1 MGEIA
6 MDEILA
12 SAEIAPNSSL
22 HVATLSRQTL
32 IDAGADHLGLEGYFL
47 FEVNELPGMSG
58 ITVLGKA
65 VSFEAAIRLA
75 DLLFPQIARSQA

>member
-1 MGEIA
+1 

-12 SAEIAPNSSL
+12 SAEITPNSSL

-32 IDAGADHLGLEGYFL
+32 IDAGAAHLGLEGYFL
-47 FEVNELPGMSG
+47 FEVNELPAG

-75 DLLFPQIARSQA
+75 DLLFPQIALAQD

>member
-1 MGEIA
+1 

-12 SAEIAPNSSL
+12 SAEITPNSSL
-22 HVATLSRQTL
+22 HVATLSRQN
-32 IDAGADHLGLEGYFL
+32 L
-47 FEVNELPGMSG
+47 FEVNELPAG

-75 DLLFPQIARSQA
+75 DLLFPQIALAQD

>member
-1 MGEIA
+1 

-12 SAEIAPNSSL
+12 TTEIAPDRAI

-32 IDAGADHLGLEGYFL
+32 VESGAIHMGCEGYFL
-47 FEVNELPGMSG
+47 FETNDTPDAKG

-65 VSFEAAIRLA
+65 ASFEAAMRLA
-75 DLLFPQIARSQA
+75 DLFFS